1 MSTVEMV
8 VEKAKLLTEREAR
21 EVLAVLDRLER
32 DRDEEREDI
41 EASRRALAEPGEN
54 IPWETIKQEAGL
66 K

>member
-1 MSTVEMV
+1 MV
-8 VEKAKLLTEREAR
+8 VEKAKHLTEREAS

-41 EASRRALAEPGEN
+41 EAARRALGEPGEN
-54 IPWETIKQEAGL
+54 IPWERIKQEAGL

>member
-8 VEKAKLLTEREAR
+8 VEKAKRLSEREAR

-41 EASRRALAEPGEN
+41 EASRQALAEPGEN